1 MQASLPEAN
10 PGGQVSPFSRI
21 LVPIDGSDA
30 SLRAA
35 TVAIR
40 MAAVHALPVLAIYV
54 LDVASLDQV
63 GAASREGAVGLS
75 QQLEGKGRRYL
86 DYVQAVAKRYGV
98 DCTTLLLRGIPHAR
112 ITEVARD
119 RGIDLV
125 VLGASINPG
134 RSRALTG
141 STACEVIASV
151 PCSVLFV
158 K

>member
-10 PGGQVSPFSRI
+10 PGGHVSRFQSHPGAHRWVGCFTSCGHGGHTNG
-21 LVPIDGSDA
+21 GSP
-30 SLRAA
+30 RAA
-35 TVAIR
+35 CAR
-40 MAAVHALPVLAIYV
+40 DLCC
-54 LDVASLDQV
+54 
-63 GAASREGAVGLS
+63 GCREFGPGRSGIARGAVGLS
-75 QQLEGKGRRYL
+75 QLEGKGRRYL
-86 DYVQAVAKRYGV
+86 DYVQSVAKRYGV

-141 STACEVIASV
+141 STACDVIASV